1 MLEVKNMKITDE
13 MIKQYCQRMG
23 YKLLSIEKI
32 SFRYQK
38 PDGSEAALL
47 KAAAAHNQSLNSDG
61 ASLCR

>member
-47 KAAAAHNQSLNSDG
+47 KAAAAL
-61 ASLCR
+61 AR